1 MNISQTTHPSVAV
14 CLRIMNL
21 TNSLLPA
28 DVLFFANF
36 IWLAIGLRAL
46 RSAPWRMLLANPRLQ
61 HVFLGAS
68 AALFLMWIFE
78 VGVRPALG
86 FHLLGVTAYT
96 LMFGWSLGV
105 IGVSLIMLAVT
116 ATNGDWAALAT
127 NALLLGVLPVSVSY
141 GVYALVDRYLP
152 HHLFIYIFLCAFF
165 NAMLAAGAT
174 VLALVALLVTT
185 ETYAFARINSEYLPF
200 VPLYLFPEGLIN
212 GMIITILVGLRPD
225 WLKTYDD
232 ERYLK
237 S

>member
-1 MNISQTTHPSVAV
+1 
-14 CLRIMNL
+14 MNL
-21 TNSLLPA
+21 TDSLLPT
-28 DVLFFANF
+28 DVLFFANL
-36 IWLAIGLRAL
+36 IWLAIGLYAL
-46 RSAPWRMLLANPRLQ
+46 RSAPWRLLLANPKLQ

-68 AALFLMWIFE
+68 MVLFLIWIFE

-86 FHLLGVTAYT
+86 FHLLGVTVYT

-105 IGVSLIMLAVT
+105 IGASLVMLAVT
-116 ATNGDWAALAT
+116 VTHGDWAALAM
-127 NALLLGVLPVSVSY
+127 NALLLGVLPVSISY

-165 NAMLAAGAT
+165 NAMLAAGIT
-174 VLALVALLVTT
+174 VLALVVLLVVT
-185 ETYAFARINSEYLPF
+185 ETYSFVRISNDYLPF

-212 GMIITILVGLRPD
+212 GMITTVLVGLRPD